1 VCTTAVTATVSAPSD
16 SLAADEQAVATHACA
31 ALRSSQTAVVIL
43 EPRAEEG

>member
-1 VCTTAVTATVSAPSD
+1 VGAERSRLWARWREMDANLD
-16 SLAADEQAVATHACA
+16 AYA